1 MDHVSEMA
9 RHLDAVLPIES
20 VLRQATA
27 FLDACAW
34 TLEISDDHFVNI
46 PQGTTLVVRSRAF
59 VKADMSDYVLLD
71 DHFEAVVH
79 VGEAEGL
86 RRAKYAVLRMYFNAE
101 GKFVTE
107 DRYDKF
113 S

>member
-1 MDHVSEMA
+1 
-9 RHLDAVLPIES
+9 
-20 VLRQATA
+20 
-27 FLDACAW
+27 
-34 TLEISDDHFVNI
+34 
-46 PQGTTLVVRSRAF
+46 
-59 VKADMSDYVLLD
+59 MSDYVLLD